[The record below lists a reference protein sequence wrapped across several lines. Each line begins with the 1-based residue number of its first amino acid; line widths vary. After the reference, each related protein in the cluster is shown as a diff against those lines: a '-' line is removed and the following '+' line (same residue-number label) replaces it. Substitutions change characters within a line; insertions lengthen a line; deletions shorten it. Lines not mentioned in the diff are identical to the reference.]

1 MFHIRGKI
9 STPEKTAAELR
20 TGTRIRFRL
29 PRAFLHEKS
38 PWGEHPMAEMPWHR
52 LFLWHETEKFLPGTK
67 SNADGSLPSAA
78 TAGLNRKINFI
89 SRRYRLPT
97 STQNSSHE
105 HTP

>member
-1 MFHIRGKI
+1 MFHIRDKI
-9 STPEKTAAELR
+9 STTEKTAAGSR
-20 TGTRIRFRL
+20 SDSRNGFRL
-29 PRAFLHEKS
+29 PGALPSRKLL
-38 PWGEHPMAEMPWHR
+38 WGKHPMAEMLSHR

-97 STQNSSHE
+97 STQNPIHE
-105 HTP
+105 YTP